1 MFQNFFIF
9 IAILATVAL
18 QVSFL
23 PHFSPPEHVPD
34 LLLIVVIFAA
44 MRTDF
49 FKILIWIILGGIV
62 LDMSYFAPLGM
73 NVSAFILVA
82 FVSSF
87 LARRILVAH
96 GVWRF
101 LTMFGLIIIG
111 TFLNDWVLAIL
122 GEIISRSNFHY
133 SLSLFFNKDIFI
145 KILFNLIIFI
155 LIYRPLV
162 KFSNYFNLYY
172 SRTRVFK

>member
-9 IAILATVAL
+9 IAILVAAAL
-18 QVSFL
+18 QISFL
-23 PHFSPPEHVPD
+23 PHFFSPEYVPD
-34 LLLIVVIFAA
+34 LLLIAVIIAA
-44 MRTDF
+44 MRVDF

-73 NVSAFILVA
+73 NVSAFVLVA

-87 LARRILVAH
+87 LARRILVLH

-101 LTMFGLIIIG
+101 LTMFGLVIIG
-111 TFLNDWVLAIL
+111 TFLNDWTLAIL
-122 GEIISRSNFHY
+122 EEIISRSNFHY
-133 SLSLFFNKDIFI
+133 SLSLFFGKDIFI
-145 KILFNLIIFI
+145 KILFNLTTFV

-162 KFSNYFNLYY
+162 KLGNYFNLYY
-172 SRTRVFK
+172 SRTRTFK